1 MIGRGNGKVGGPCKL
16 QAGAAIG
23 NNPKHYCH
31 SSFSSRFGF
40 GCHIPSTVCSF
51 FSSLLTFS
59 FNHNRNSF
67 NHYDSD
73 RLQMF
78 DFCAFI
84 DCIPLPASF
93 ENLHAAYFIR
103 LRIGNWECEEQWSCA
118 SFRAKENCFWSMWM
132 DERTYCAVLSL
143 SIQWSMDLFNC
154 WRSLKSSQILDQ
166 NFGFWRNFSKINFLY
181 SLIFGCF
188 EAENFSVIFVVLNRV
203 CNSFPFISSSSI
215 HSHFHTSL
223 FPPTPTASYYFTAEE
238 LSILWVAFLIRNLYS
253 PKFLSIN
260 LNIVVRIYLRQWLR
274 LHIEEMRS

>member
-1 MIGRGNGKVGGPCKL
+1 MRASVWWKNFVHTKSNINNCNCIFIVELLLYIRRICFVYLHLHTPLASSFHLRPSFHRSVEPCSCKVRLNGVVKWLGGGNGKVRGPCKL

-59 FNHNRNSF
+59 FNHNHNSF

-73 RLQMF
+73 RRLQMF

-143 SIQWSMDLFNC
+143 SIQWSMDLF
-154 WRSLKSSQILDQ
+154 
-166 NFGFWRNFSKINFLY
+166 
-181 SLIFGCF
+181 
-188 EAENFSVIFVVLNRV
+188 V
-203 CNSFPFISSSSI
+203 C
-215 HSHFHTSL
+215 
-223 FPPTPTASYYFTAEE
+223 
-238 LSILWVAFLIRNLYS
+238 
-253 PKFLSIN
+253 
-260 LNIVVRIYLRQWLR
+260 
-274 LHIEEMRS
+274 

>member
-143 SIQWSMDLFNC
+143 SIQWSMDLFVVSDH
-154 WRSLKSSQILDQ
+154 WKAHKFLIKIL
-166 NFGFWRNFSKINFLY
+166 GFDGIFPK
-181 SLIFGCF
+181 LIFFILSFLGALKRKIFLCF
-188 EAENFSVIFVVLNRV
+188 
-203 CNSFPFISSSSI
+203 
-215 HSHFHTSL
+215 
-223 FPPTPTASYYFTAEE
+223 
-238 LSILWVAFLIRNLYS
+238 LWF
-253 PKFLSIN
+253 
-260 LNIVVRIYLRQWLR
+260 
-274 LHIEEMRS
+274 